1 MLGTGHSGRL
11 AHKLSSRIIVRSSP
25 AWAACLRVSG
35 RSGIIGKLAHVAC
48 VAVGNATLDSTTLV
62 NARLS
67 GATADPATPT
77 YPVACAL
84 PTIGKRSHFRI
95 TTLDL
100 TEEEAALL
108 LKQLNGII
116 DGNITSS
123 QTARGRASTF
133 APRPQRGRARYIG
146 STCERREA
154 PLSR

>member
-1 MLGTGHSGRL
+1 M
-11 AHKLSSRIIVRSSP
+11 RSSP

-116 DGNITSS
+116 DGTITSS
-123 QTARGRASTF
+123 QTAPAMS
-133 APRPQRGRARYIG
+133 
-146 STCERREA
+146 RRVPNYRVSA
-154 PLSR
+154 LLPLDAAVHGVQLRSQLVTPTSFEKIRVSDDDREI